1 MGSGGAEAYM
11 IVSLPLFRGFPCK
24 TPRRHSDRS
33 PGPQGRGVAEE
44 SRLGLT
50 HEKPL
55 VLR

>member
-1 MGSGGAEAYM
+1 MQNN
-11 IVSLPLFRGFPCK
+11 SLTVNLSFSLQKIPCE

-33 PGPQGRGVAEE
+33 PGLQGWGAVEE

-50 HEKPL
+50 HKKPL